1 MSQIQS
7 LNSSN
12 MKNAIVCI
20 CQDTHDARLRRY
32 IYLNSC
38 LPIYMLK
45 NTKDTSC
52 PEEVYKLVK
61 FVNGSY
67 HREEED
73 PNPIID
79 TQVLAPSFIAEM
91 TQKYKTEDVSLYASF
106 NDIFAVRMALAK
118 YSKQKHR

>member
-7 LNSSN
+7 LKSISN

-52 PEEVYKLVK
+52 PEVYKLVK
-61 FVNGSY
+61 FVESTN
-67 HREEED
+67 HREEDD

-91 TQKYKTEDVSLYASF
+91 TQKYTTQDVSMYASF
-106 NDIFAVRMALAK
+106 NDIFAIRMALAK